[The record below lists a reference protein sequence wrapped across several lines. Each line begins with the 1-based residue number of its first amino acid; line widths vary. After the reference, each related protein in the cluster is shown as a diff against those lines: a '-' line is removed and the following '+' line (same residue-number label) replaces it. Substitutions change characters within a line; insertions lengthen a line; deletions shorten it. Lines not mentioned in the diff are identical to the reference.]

1 MNHINLQQDDEK
13 NSTACV
19 KSNGQIC
26 LGLLILYI
34 LFTYKTLILDLL
46 NFSKSNQHKKLIIKN
61 TENFTNN
68 EKKNIFYKKCIE
80 SDISIVKVIPKS
92 NNSPLVIREE
102 SGTGEVKA
110 AIAAAGTSDL
120 VAADDFSCRS
130 SATKM
135 CSSCKNVNFCN
146 NITSNNKNML
156 FLSSVNVHTIFCNIF
171 SYFIIIISYNPNL
184 VINYSKDDM
193 LLHKRQIA

>member
-68 EKKNIFYKKCIE
+68 EKNNIFYKKCIE

-102 SGTGEVKA
+102 SGTGVEA
-110 AIAAAGTSDL
+110 AAAGTSDL
-120 VAADDFSCRS
+120 VADDLSCRS

-135 CSSCKNVNFCN
+135 CSSCKNIHFCN

-184 VINYSKDDM
+184 VINYSKDDDM